1 MKLDNILKNKSE
13 KEIDNK
19 FDNLDTELRNAPKH
33 EFGSIERL
41 DKEITL
47 RGFAKLVDISPV
59 YLCDLEKGRKAAPSM
74 EVMQKMVS
82 KLALNKEES
91 ERFYDLAALEQTA
104 KNPIPKDLNAFLKDN
119 HVIVSALRTAKDLDA
134 TDEEWQDF
142 IDKLRKSREG
152 KP

>member
-1 MKLDNILKNKSE
+1 MTFGEYLKQK
-13 KEIDNK
+13 
-19 FDNLDTELRNAPKH
+19 
-33 EFGSIERL
+33 RL

-104 KNPIPKDLNAFLKDN
+104 KNPNTERSECFSERQPCDRFRSQNCKGSGRYGRRMAGFY
-119 HVIVSALRTAKDLDA
+119 
-134 TDEEWQDF
+134 
-142 IDKLRKSREG
+142 
-152 KP
+152 

>member
-1 MKLDNILKNKSE
+1 MTFGEYLKQK
-13 KEIDNK
+13 
-19 FDNLDTELRNAPKH
+19 
-33 EFGSIERL
+33 RL

-134 TDEEWQDF
+134 TDQEWQDF

>member
-1 MKLDNILKNKSE
+1 MTFGEYLKQK
-13 KEIDNK
+13 
-19 FDNLDTELRNAPKH
+19 
-33 EFGSIERL
+33 RL

-59 YLCDLEKGRKAAPSM
+59 YLCDLEKGRKAAPSL

-119 HVIVSALRTAKDLDA
+119 RVIVSALRTAKDLDA
-134 TDEEWQDF
+134 TDEEWLDF

>member
-1 MKLDNILKNKSE
+1 MTFGEYLKQK
-13 KEIDNK
+13 
-19 FDNLDTELRNAPKH
+19 
-33 EFGSIERL
+33 RL

-119 HVIVSALRTAKDLDA
+119 RVIVSALRTAKDLDA
-134 TDEEWQDF
+134 TDEEWQYF

>member
-1 MKLDNILKNKSE
+1 MTFGEYLKQK
-13 KEIDNK
+13 
-19 FDNLDTELRNAPKH
+19 
-33 EFGSIERL
+33 RL

-82 KLALNKEES
+82 KLAQNKEES
-91 ERFYDLAALEQTA
+91 ERFYGLAALEQTA

-119 HVIVSALRTAKDLDA
+119 RVIVSALRTAKDLDA

-142 IDKLRKSREG
+142 IDKLIKSREG

>member
-1 MKLDNILKNKSE
+1 MTFGEYLKQK
-13 KEIDNK
+13 
-19 FDNLDTELRNAPKH
+19 
-33 EFGSIERL
+33 RL

-82 KLALNKEES
+82 KLALKKEES

-119 HVIVSALRTAKDLDA
+119 RVIVSALRTAKDLDA

>member
-1 MKLDNILKNKSE
+1 MTFGEYLKQK
-13 KEIDNK
+13 
-19 FDNLDTELRNAPKH
+19 
-33 EFGSIERL
+33 RL

-59 YLCDLEKGRKAAPSM
+59 YLCDLEKGRKAAQSM

>member
-1 MKLDNILKNKSE
+1 MTFGEYLKQK
-13 KEIDNK
+13 
-19 FDNLDTELRNAPKH
+19 
-33 EFGSIERL
+33 RL

-104 KNPIPKDLNAFLKDN
+104 KNPIPKDLNAFLIDN
-119 HVIVSALRTAKDLDA
+119 RVIVSALRTAKDLDA

>member
-1 MKLDNILKNKSE
+1 MTFGEYLKQK
-13 KEIDNK
+13 
-19 FDNLDTELRNAPKH
+19 
-33 EFGSIERL
+33 RL

-104 KNPIPKDLNAFLKDN
+104 KNPIPKDMNAFLKDN

>member
-1 MKLDNILKNKSE
+1 MTFGEYLKQK
-13 KEIDNK
+13 
-19 FDNLDTELRNAPKH
+19 
-33 EFGSIERL
+33 RL

-74 EVMQKMVS
+74 EVMQKMVR

-119 HVIVSALRTAKDLDA
+119 RVIVSALRTAKDLDA

>member
-1 MKLDNILKNKSE
+1 MTFGEYLKQK
-13 KEIDNK
+13 
-19 FDNLDTELRNAPKH
+19 
-33 EFGSIERL
+33 RL

-104 KNPIPKDLNAFLKDN
+104 KNPMPKDLNAFLKDN
-119 HVIVSALRTAKDLDA
+119 RVIVSALRTAKDLDA
-134 TDEEWQDF
+134 TDEECQDF

>member
-1 MKLDNILKNKSE
+1 MTFGEYLKQK
-13 KEIDNK
+13 
-19 FDNLDTELRNAPKH
+19 
-33 EFGSIERL
+33 RL

-119 HVIVSALRTAKDLDA
+119 RVIVSALRTEKDLDA

>member
-1 MKLDNILKNKSE
+1 MTFGEYLKQK
-13 KEIDNK
+13 
-19 FDNLDTELRNAPKH
+19 
-33 EFGSIERL
+33 RL

-134 TDEEWQDF
+134 TDDEWQDF

>member
-1 MKLDNILKNKSE
+1 MTFGEYLKQK
-13 KEIDNK
+13 
-19 FDNLDTELRNAPKH
+19 
-33 EFGSIERL
+33 RL

-119 HVIVSALRTAKDLDA
+119 HVIISALRTAKDLDA

>member
-1 MKLDNILKNKSE
+1 MTFGEYLKQK
-13 KEIDNK
+13 
-19 FDNLDTELRNAPKH
+19 
-33 EFGSIERL
+33 RL

-119 HVIVSALRTAKDLDA
+119 RVIVSALRTAKDLDA

-142 IDKLRKSREG
+142 IDKLRKSSEG

>member
-1 MKLDNILKNKSE
+1 M
-13 KEIDNK
+13 
-19 FDNLDTELRNAPKH
+19 T
-33 EFGSIERL
+33 FGEYLNQKRL

-119 HVIVSALRTAKDLDA
+119 RVIVSALRTAKDLDA

>member
-1 MKLDNILKNKSE
+1 MTFGEYLKQKR
-13 KEIDNK
+13 I
-19 FDNLDTELRNAPKH
+19 
-33 EFGSIERL
+33 

-59 YLCDLEKGRKAAPSM
+59 YLCDLETGRKAAPSM

-119 HVIVSALRTAKDLDA
+119 RVIVSALRTAKDLDA

>member
-1 MKLDNILKNKSE
+1 MTFGEYLKQK
-13 KEIDNK
+13 
-19 FDNLDTELRNAPKH
+19 
-33 EFGSIERL
+33 RL

-91 ERFYDLAALEQTA
+91 ERFYGLAALEQTA

-119 HVIVSALRTAKDLDA
+119 RVIVSALRTAKDLDA

>member
-1 MKLDNILKNKSE
+1 MTFGEYLKQK
-13 KEIDNK
+13 
-19 FDNLDTELRNAPKH
+19 
-33 EFGSIERL
+33 RL

-104 KNPIPKDLNAFLKDN
+104 KNPIPKDLNAFLRDN
-119 HVIVSALRTAKDLDA
+119 RVIVSALRTAKDLDA

>member
-1 MKLDNILKNKSE
+1 MTFGEYLKQK
-13 KEIDNK
+13 
-19 FDNLDTELRNAPKH
+19 
-33 EFGSIERL
+33 RL

-47 RGFAKLVDISPV
+47 RGFAMLGDISPV

-119 HVIVSALRTAKDLDA
+119 RVIVSALRTAKDLDA

>member
-1 MKLDNILKNKSE
+1 MTFGEYLKQK
-13 KEIDNK
+13 
-19 FDNLDTELRNAPKH
+19 
-33 EFGSIERL
+33 RL

-91 ERFYDLAALEQTA
+91 ERFYDLAAVDQTA

-119 HVIVSALRTAKDLDA
+119 RVIVSALRTAKDLDA

>member
-1 MKLDNILKNKSE
+1 MTFGEYLKQK
-13 KEIDNK
+13 
-19 FDNLDTELRNAPKH
+19 
-33 EFGSIERL
+33 RL

-82 KLALNKEES
+82 KLALNTEES

-119 HVIVSALRTAKDLDA
+119 RVIVSALRTAKDLDA

>member
-1 MKLDNILKNKSE
+1 MTFGEYLKQK
-13 KEIDNK
+13 
-19 FDNLDTELRNAPKH
+19 
-33 EFGSIERL
+33 RL

-47 RGFAKLVDISPV
+47 RGFAKLVDISAV

-119 HVIVSALRTAKDLDA
+119 RVIVSALRTAKDLDA

>member
-1 MKLDNILKNKSE
+1 MTFGEYLKQK
-13 KEIDNK
+13 
-19 FDNLDTELRNAPKH
+19 
-33 EFGSIERL
+33 RL

-119 HVIVSALRTAKDLDA
+119 RVIVSALRTAKDLDA

-142 IDKLRKSREG
+142 IDKLRKNREG

>member
-1 MKLDNILKNKSE
+1 MTFGEYLKQK
-13 KEIDNK
+13 
-19 FDNLDTELRNAPKH
+19 
-33 EFGSIERL
+33 RL

-104 KNPIPKDLNAFLKDN
+104 KNPIPKDQNAFLKDN
-119 HVIVSALRTAKDLDA
+119 HVIVSTLRTAKDLDA

>member
-1 MKLDNILKNKSE
+1 MTFGEYLKQK
-13 KEIDNK
+13 
-19 FDNLDTELRNAPKH
+19 
-33 EFGSIERL
+33 RL

-59 YLCDLEKGRKAAPSM
+59 CLCDLEKGRKAAPSM

>member
-1 MKLDNILKNKSE
+1 MTFGEYLKQK
-13 KEIDNK
+13 
-19 FDNLDTELRNAPKH
+19 
-33 EFGSIERL
+33 RL

-119 HVIVSALRTAKDLDA
+119 RVIVYALRTAKDLDA

>member
-1 MKLDNILKNKSE
+1 MTFGEYLKQK
-13 KEIDNK
+13 
-19 FDNLDTELRNAPKH
+19 
-33 EFGSIERL
+33 RL
-41 DKEITL
+41 DKEKTL

-119 HVIVSALRTAKDLDA
+119 RVIVSALRTAKDLDA

>member
-1 MKLDNILKNKSE
+1 MTFGEYLKQK
-13 KEIDNK
+13 
-19 FDNLDTELRNAPKH
+19 
-33 EFGSIERL
+33 RL

-59 YLCDLEKGRKAAPSM
+59 YLCDLEKGRTAAPSM

>member
-1 MKLDNILKNKSE
+1 MTFGEYLKQK
-13 KEIDNK
+13 
-19 FDNLDTELRNAPKH
+19 
-33 EFGSIERL
+33 RL

-104 KNPIPKDLNAFLKDN
+104 KNPIPKDLNAFLKDH

>member
-1 MKLDNILKNKSE
+1 MTFGEYLKQK
-13 KEIDNK
+13 
-19 FDNLDTELRNAPKH
+19 
-33 EFGSIERL
+33 RL

-82 KLALNKEES
+82 KLALNKEKS

-119 HVIVSALRTAKDLDA
+119 RVIVSALRTAKDLDA

>member
-1 MKLDNILKNKSE
+1 MTFGEYLKQK
-13 KEIDNK
+13 
-19 FDNLDTELRNAPKH
+19 
-33 EFGSIERL
+33 RL

-47 RGFAKLVDISPV
+47 RGFSKLVDISPV

-119 HVIVSALRTAKDLDA
+119 RVIVSALRTAKDLDA

>member
-1 MKLDNILKNKSE
+1 MTFGEYLKQK
-13 KEIDNK
+13 
-19 FDNLDTELRNAPKH
+19 
-33 EFGSIERL
+33 RL

-142 IDKLRKSREG
+142 FDKLRKSREG

>member
-1 MKLDNILKNKSE
+1 MTFGEYLKQK
-13 KEIDNK
+13 
-19 FDNLDTELRNAPKH
+19 
-33 EFGSIERL
+33 RL

-119 HVIVSALRTAKDLDA
+119 LVIVSALRTAKDLDA

>member
-1 MKLDNILKNKSE
+1 MTFGEYLKQK
-13 KEIDNK
+13 
-19 FDNLDTELRNAPKH
+19 
-33 EFGSIERL
+33 RL

-119 HVIVSALRTAKDLDA
+119 RVIVSALRTAKDLDA

-142 IDKLRKSREG
+142 IDKLRKSREV

>member
-1 MKLDNILKNKSE
+1 MTFGEYLKQK
-13 KEIDNK
+13 
-19 FDNLDTELRNAPKH
+19 
-33 EFGSIERL
+33 RL

-119 HVIVSALRTAKDLDA
+119 RVIVSALRTAKDLHA

>member
-1 MKLDNILKNKSE
+1 MTFGEYLKQK
-13 KEIDNK
+13 
-19 FDNLDTELRNAPKH
+19 
-33 EFGSIERL
+33 RL

-142 IDKLRKSREG
+142 IDKLRKAGRENHERNVLQT
-152 KP
+152 KRS

>member
-1 MKLDNILKNKSE
+1 MTFGEYLKQK
-13 KEIDNK
+13 
-19 FDNLDTELRNAPKH
+19 
-33 EFGSIERL
+33 RL

-82 KLALNKEES
+82 KLARNKEES

-119 HVIVSALRTAKDLDA
+119 RVIVSALRTAKDLDA

>member
-1 MKLDNILKNKSE
+1 MTFGEYLKQK
-13 KEIDNK
+13 
-19 FDNLDTELRNAPKH
+19 
-33 EFGSIERL
+33 RL

-119 HVIVSALRTAKDLDA
+119 RVIVSALRTAKDLDA

-142 IDKLRKSREG
+142 IDKLRKSLSLIHI
-152 KP
+152 

>member
-1 MKLDNILKNKSE
+1 MTFGEYLKQK
-13 KEIDNK
+13 
-19 FDNLDTELRNAPKH
+19 
-33 EFGSIERL
+33 RL

-104 KNPIPKDLNAFLKDN
+104 KKPIPKDLNAFLKDN
-119 HVIVSALRTAKDLDA
+119 RVIVSALRTAKDLDA